1 MGDRCDTFT
10 IWRCLKLINIAPFKG
25 TYYYIC
31 KKMSVKYLSHLSHLS
46 PQLKISGVVHL
57 SPDWGSGFKVLG
69 GSYDKGVMRRE
80 L

>member
-31 KKMSVKYLSHLSHLS
+31 KKMGNY
-46 PQLKISGVVHL
+46 I
-57 SPDWGSGFKVLG
+57 GFDPE
-69 GSYDKGVMRRE
+69 ST
-80 L
+80 